1 MALTKLGPGAF
12 PAGTILQTQR
22 TKVESAF
29 TIALGTD
36 TYTTV
41 TGMTVNITPSFSNSI
56 ILLTAQIMGE
66 HTHPHNMIFTF
77 FRDSTRL
84 GHVDAGNRTVGIAP
98 FPITFND
105 NANAT
110 PEFIYFS
117 HHDEPSST
125 SQITYTVK
133 GFTPESSSSTLFV
146 NRTIGDTDY
155 VSFERGTSFIMAQE
169 IKV

>member
-1 MALTKLGPGAF
+1 MF
-12 PAGTILQTQR
+12 
-22 TKVESAF
+22 
-29 TIALGTD
+29 
-36 TYTTV
+36 
-41 TGMTVNITPSFSNSI
+41 
-56 ILLTAQIMGE
+56 
-66 HTHPHNMIFTF
+66 IFF
-77 FRDSTRL
+77 KDSTRL

-125 SQITYTVK
+125 SQITYAVK
-133 GFTPESSSSTLFV
+133 GFTPESQSTTLFV
-146 NRTIGDTDY
+146 NRTIGDTDN